1 MSKNEIKI
9 WALAWDNPT
18 EAGNAFVSPALDD
31 DGTDSF
37 LAFPSKEQ
45 AERGAAF
52 QKEMY
57 DCDCHP
63 VRLA

>member
-1 MSKNEIKI
+1 MAKMQI
-9 WALAWDNPT
+9 WALAWDNPKET
-18 EAGNAFVSPALDD
+18 ANAYVAPALDD

-45 AERGAAF
+45 AQRGAQF
-52 QKEMY
+52 QKDNY

-63 VRLA
+63 VRLM